1 MGYVSNYRLQYT
13 YDGSH
18 WIPYMNNIKNSTRRG
33 YTVSLR
39 LLCCS
44 VFVRFDFSA
53 FVCLFV
59 SFSFL
64 YSIKIAC
71 DTLFTLLFYFILPTL
86 SLLSLHQEFR
96 GNSNLTDIKK
106 NLLKPSIVARRI
118 RIFPTGYQSIPVH
131 HVCLR
136 AELYG
141 CRYNLGKTKI
151 PSFYLYSSFYLFDY
165 NYLITFAKK
174 PIE

>member
-1 MGYVSNYRLQYT
+1 MVL
-13 YDGSH
+13 
-18 WIPYMNNIKNSTRRG
+18 
-33 YTVSLR
+33 
-39 LLCCS
+39 
-44 VFVRFDFSA
+44 
-53 FVCLFV
+53 FVCLYL
-59 SFSFL
+59 FSFL

-71 DTLFTLLFYFILPTL
+71 DTLFTLLFYFILPAL

-118 RIFPTGYQSIPVH
+118 RIFPTGYRSFSVH

-151 PSFYLYSSFYLFDY
+151 PSFYLYSSFSLFDY

-174 PIE
+174 PID

>member
-44 VFVRFDFSA
+44 VLLGLISVLL
-53 FVCLFV
+53 FVCLYL
-59 SFSFL
+59 FSFL
-64 YSIKIAC
+64 YSIKIVC
-71 DTLFTLLFYFILPTL
+71 DTLFTLLFYFILPAL

-106 NLLKPSIVARRI
+106 NLLKPSIVTRRI
-118 RIFPTGYQSIPVH
+118 RIFPTGYQSFPVH

-151 PSFYLYSSFYLFDY
+151 PSFYLYSSFSLFDY

>member
-59 SFSFL
+59 SFFKKF
-64 YSIKIAC
+64 KIVC
-71 DTLFTLLFYFILPTL
+71 DTLFTLLFYFILPAL

-106 NLLKPSIVARRI
+106 NLLKPSIVTRRI
-118 RIFPTGYQSIPVH
+118 RIFPTGYQSFPVH

-151 PSFYLYSSFYLFDY
+151 PSFYLYSSFSLFDY